1 MIHSQFPKQQR
12 GIALLMAIL
21 IVVLATMLAVSVGTE
36 SYMDQRRTST
46 IMSLDQA
53 YALGLGA
60 EALAADVLVEDSKES
75 TIDSI
80 KEDWATP
87 INLPLDEGTGD
98 IKGRLEDLQG
108 RFNLNNLLNIDG
120 TKNEAAVKQF
130 ERLLE
135 ILGLDRRWAHTTVD
149 WLDANTN
156 TEPPDGAE
164 DSVYAGQSPP
174 YLTANMAITRTSE
187 LMFQVGMTKAIYD
200 KLEPFVS
207 ALPTGT
213 GLNVCTAAPEVLDS
227 LATTRIQF
235 GNNTN
240 TFTSNR
246 ANGCFPR
253 LSEIKNDFKGDPDFD
268 KLIATNPNY
277 LTETTNYF
285 RANIL
290 VTLGS
295 TELAMYS
302 VINRFGN
309 SNNTRLRVIQRSF
322 GTPY

>member
-1 MIHSQFPKQQR
+1 MSYSHFPKKER

-46 IMSLDQA
+46 IMALDQA

-60 EALAADVLVEDSKES
+60 EALAADVLIEDSKES
-75 TIDSI
+75 TIDSA
-80 KEDWATP
+80 KEDWGTP

-108 RFNLNNLLNIDG
+108 RFNLNNLLKLDG
-120 TKNEAAVKQF
+120 TKNDATVKQF

-135 ILGLDRRWAHTTVD
+135 ILGLDRRWANITVD
-149 WLDANTN
+149 WLDANT
-156 TEPPDGAE
+156 TAEPPDGAE

-207 ALPTGT
+207 ALPAGT
-213 GLNVCTAAPEVLDS
+213 GLNVCTAAAEVLDS
-227 LATTRIQF
+227 LATTRTQF

-253 LSEIKNDFKGDPDFD
+253 LSEVKNDFRGDPDFD
-268 KLIATNPNY
+268 KLIATYPDY
-277 LTETTNYF
+277 LVETTNYF

-309 SNNTRLRVIQRSF
+309 GNNAKVRVIQRSF